1 MASLNTSVKILAEVI
16 EYNDAK
22 RRTIHMAAKAPAGGK
37 KPKKRKRK
45 MRLSLKQ
52 KKIHVTGDS
61 YKDNLGWSTEV
72 GRTIGDAPAQ
82 KAPET
87 LRVQCDSCGS
97 MLKIP
102 KPKKA
107 RYTVTCSYPEC
118 GNQMKFE

>member
-1 MASLNTSVKILAEVI
+1 MKILAEVI

-52 KKIHVTGDS
+52 KKIVTTGDS

-72 GRTIGDAPAQ
+72 GRTIGDAPAT